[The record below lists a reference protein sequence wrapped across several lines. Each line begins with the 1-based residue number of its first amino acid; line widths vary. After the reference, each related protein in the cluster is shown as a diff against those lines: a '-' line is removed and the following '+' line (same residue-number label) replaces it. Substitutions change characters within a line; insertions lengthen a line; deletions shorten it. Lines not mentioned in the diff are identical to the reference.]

1 MGRNNYREHLLVIF
15 EDQAYKDYYLGFAN
29 HALFNDSQIYDGDI
43 FGGWTKIQEQV
54 NDENSVTLEHLSRF
68 ENAYVLALLDCDK
81 DINRIDSIR
90 RKIPNIYQDRI
101 FFLSSFDEAEHL
113 KDDLGQGKKET
124 IGYQLAQ
131 HCYDND
137 SSLWKVPML
146 NHNLPEIEKL
156 KIKFKFFS

>member
-1 MGRNNYREHLLVIF
+1 MQAPIINNKNSFKIKFKSVVCWIKKCVAKTTFIAIASFNFMKKHTVI
-15 EDQAYKDYYLGFAN
+15 K
-29 HALFNDSQIYDGDI
+29 
-43 FGGWTKIQEQV
+43 
-54 NDENSVTLEHLSRF
+54 
-68 ENAYVLALLDCDK
+68 
-81 DINRIDSIR
+81 IR

>member
-1 MGRNNYREHLLVIF
+1 MLSSMILRFMMATFLEVGQKFKN
-15 EDQAYKDYYLGFAN
+15 K
-29 HALFNDSQIYDGDI
+29 SMM
-43 FGGWTKIQEQV
+43 KI
-54 NDENSVTLEHLSRF
+54 VTLEHLSRF

-81 DINRIDSIR
+81 DINRIDNIR

>member
-81 DINRIDSIR
+81 NINRIDNIR

-113 KDDLGQGKKET
+113 KDDLGQGKKEDAGMYMGNGLTLT
-124 IGYQLAQ
+124 IILGLIFMILGNLFL
-131 HCYDND
+131 D
-137 SSLWKVPML
+137 PML
-146 NHNLPEIEKL
+146 IVQVQDC
-156 KIKFKFFS
+156 

>member
-43 FGGWTKIQEQV
+43 FRGWTKIQEQV

-81 DINRIDSIR
+81 DINRIDNIR

-131 HCYDND
+131 HCYDNG
-137 SSLWKVPML
+137 LWKVPML